1 MSEPIVITLAGVP
14 VGKGRP
20 RFSRKS
26 GHAYTPEKTR
36 TYEDN
41 LAYIA
46 QAAMHGKPLFEG
58 PLRVDVLAIFPVP
71 ASWSAKKRKMAI
83 DSQWQPTCKPDV
95 DNLLK
100 VLDAFNGV
108 VWHDDKQ
115 IVSATISKWYG
126 EKPTYQVIVKEAT

>member
-1 MSEPIVITLAGVP
+1 MTEPIVITLAGVP

-41 LAYIA
+41 LAYVA
-46 QAAMHGKPLFEG
+46 QAAMHGKPLFDG
-58 PLRVDVLAIFPVP
+58 AVWVDVIAIFPVP
-71 ASWSAKKRKMAI
+71 ASWSAKKRSHAV
-83 DSQWQPTCKPDV
+83 SGALAPTCKPDA

-100 VLDAFNGV
+100 VLDALNEI

-115 IVSATISKWYG
+115 ITWAQITKKYG
-126 EKPTYQVIVKEAT
+126 EKASYQVIVREAT

>member
-1 MSEPIVITLAGVP
+1 MSEPIVITLAGTP
-14 VGKGRP
+14 TGKGRP

-46 QAAMHGKPLFEG
+46 QAAMHGRDLFEG
-58 PLRVDVLAIFPVP
+58 PLQVDVRATFCPP
-71 ASWSAKKRKMAI
+71 RSWSARKRLQAYIGNIK
-83 DSQWQPTCKPDV
+83 PTTKPDA

-100 VLDAFNGV
+100 VLDALNEI

-115 IVSATISKWYG
+115 IVSATISKCYG
-126 EKPTYQVIVKEAT
+126 EKASYQVIVKEAT

>member
-1 MSEPIVITLAGVP
+1 MSEPIVITLAGTP
-14 VGKGRP
+14 TGKGRP

-36 TYEDN
+36 TYEEN

-46 QAAMHGKPLFEG
+46 QAAMHGRELYDG
-58 PLRVDVLAIFPVP
+58 PLSVSVLAIFPVP
-71 ASWSAKKRKMAI
+71 SSWSNKKRAQALI
-83 DSQWQPTCKPDV
+83 GLIQPTCKPDA

-100 VLDAFNGV
+100 VLDAFNEI

-115 IVSATISKWYG
+115 IVHASILKRYG
-126 EKPTYQVIVKEAT
+126 EKASYQVIIRELT

>member
-46 QAAMHGKPLFEG
+46 QAAMHGRAILEG
-58 PLRVDVLAIFPVP
+58 PLWVDVAATFPVP
-71 ASWSAKKRKMAI
+71 ASWSAKKRRAALDWEI
-83 DSQWQPTCKPDV
+83 LPTCKPDA

-100 VLDAFNGV
+100 VLDALNEI

-115 IVSATISKWYG
+115 IVSATITKHYG
-126 EKPTYQVIVKEAT
+126 EKASYQVVIKELT

>member
-14 VGKGRP
+14 IGKGRP

-26 GHAYTPEKTR
+26 GHAYTDEKTR
-36 TYEDN
+36 AYETN
-41 LAYIA
+41 FSYIA
-46 QAAMHGKPLFEG
+46 QHTMHGRPLLEG

-71 ASWSAKKRKMAI
+71 ASWSAKKRRAAV
-83 DSQWQPTCKPDV
+83 DCQWQPTCKPDV

-100 VLDAFNGV
+100 VLDALNQI

-115 IVSATISKWYG
+115 IVTASISKYYG
-126 EKPTYQVIVKEAT
+126 EKASYQVIIRELT

>member
-1 MSEPIVITLAGVP
+1 MSEPIVITLAGTP
-14 VGKGRP
+14 TGKGRP

-46 QAAMHGKPLFEG
+46 QAAMHGRELYSG
-58 PLRVDVLAIFPVP
+58 PLSVYVLAIFPVP
-71 ASWSAKKRKMAI
+71 ASWSNKKRAQALAG
-83 DSQWQPTCKPDV
+83 SVRPTCKPDA

-100 VLDAFNGV
+100 VLDAFNGI

-115 IVSATISKWYG
+115 IVNASILKRYG
-126 EKPTYQVIVKEAT
+126 EKASYQVIVGETE